1 MLIHNTPP
9 DRRLTLENNMPTY
22 EYECGAC
29 GHGFEIFQ
37 SITESPKKKCPACGK
52 MKAKRLIGSGAALIF
67 KGSGFYQTDY
77 RSSEYKQK
85 AKAENS
91 SSSSPAGGDNG
102 SSKPKEKSGD

>member
-1 MLIHNTPP
+1 MQIDNRPP

-22 EYECGAC
+22 EYECGNC

-52 MKAKRLIGSGAALIF
+52 MKAKRLIGSGSALIF

-85 AKAENS
+85 AKAESGS
-91 SSSSPAGGDNG
+91 STASSTGDKG
-102 SSKPKEKSGD
+102 SSKSKEKSGD